1 MTAPSRSLV
10 DRLPLVVRRASA
22 TLASRVP
29 LPVPRRRGTIGFAV
43 VAMLGLSGCSSDLQ
57 PGAAAK
63 VNDVRI
69 SQDKV
74 DDIVGAAC
82 EYTEVA
88 REQSGGGEPQ
98 RLDEL
103 RSTITTA
110 LIQFEIVNDTA
121 TERRVSASAAAVS
134 QVAEQTQIPAE
145 VSAANRETL
154 EAFFA
159 DFATSQGQQA
169 AIGANVT
176 DAQVTSISEVT
187 PEDLEAA
194 ADVLAEV
201 TQDQDVVVNP
211 AYGTWN
217 GEAVTAGNGSLSD
230 AVSDASLGSAGGED
244 PGLTASADPSSDAAD
259 VSAVQFCG

>member
-1 MTAPSRSLV
+1 
-10 DRLPLVVRRASA
+10 
-22 TLASRVP
+22 
-29 LPVPRRRGTIGFAV
+29 
-43 VAMLGLSGCSSDLQ
+43 MLGISGCSQDLQ

-88 REQSGGGEPQ
+88 RGQSGGGGEPQ

-110 LIQFEIVNDTA
+110 LIQFEIVDDAA
-121 TERRVSASAAAVS
+121 TERGVSASDAAVS
-134 QVAEQTQIPAE
+134 QVAQQTQIPE
-145 VSAANRETL
+145 GVSPDSEETL
-154 EAFFA
+154 ETFFE
-159 DFATSQGQQA
+159 DFAMSQGQQA

-176 DAQVTSISEVT
+176 DPQITSISEVD
-187 PEDLEAA
+187 PRDLEAA
-194 ADVLAEV
+194 AAVLAEI
-201 TQDQDVVVNP
+201 TKDQDVVVNP

-230 AVSDASLGSAGGED
+230 PVSDAAVGSKGGED
-244 PGLTASADPSSDAAD
+244 PGLTAPDDPSAGESAD
-259 VSAVQFCG
+259 VSAVQSC